1 MRELQVQL
9 AAAFTDDGK
18 VLLLVRN
25 SFQKI
30 MACSLFGVVVLCKY
44 DFKMHPRD
52 AQVAPSLPQACL
64 YLAAIKP
71 ISRCVRIA

>member
-1 MRELQVQL
+1 MQL
-9 AAAFTDDGK
+9 ATAFTDDGK
-18 VLLLVRN
+18 ALLVRN

-71 ISRCVRIA
+71 ISECVRIIA